1 MTEFPYFLFS
11 VTNAAPTAGA
21 VQARAQA
28 SRPRVRNVR
37 SRHWTAPRPM
47 GMALA
52 TSGALEFARADMRG
66 SNPREYVSKDGT
78 QVTLFS
84 IRLGGRSRWGW
95 FSIDAGGAL
104 RGYSKTFFPDYVSCL
119 CDSQRE
125 PHARRI

>member
-1 MTEFPYFLFS
+1 
-11 VTNAAPTAGA
+11 
-21 VQARAQA
+21 
-28 SRPRVRNVR
+28 
-37 SRHWTAPRPM
+37 M
-47 GMALA
+47 GMAFA
-52 TSGALEFARADMRG
+52 GSGALEFARADMRG

-84 IRLGGRSRWGW
+84 IRLGGRTRWGW